1 MDPLPRLA
9 FSDMG
14 ADGEA
19 MERIRARLEAI
30 PAIMEAA
37 KTNLTEGGAD
47 FLALARFNVRNP
59 DGIGHGH
66 PFRVTPPAG
75 VIDWYEDLL
84 TRRDWARMMGFLA
97 LEEKRN
103 EGLRVLESVATVEE
117 YEARLRRT
125 DRNVRRWL
133 VEENILTLPDD
144 TPDFENFGYNVPF
157 IERAARVTVD
167 IGMQLGEMTVAE
179 AARQMIEGSPWL
191 DEEVARVD
199 AEIYLRRLS
208 GYGLGYTIR
217 NL

>member
-1 MDPLPRLA
+1 
-9 FSDMG
+9 
-14 ADGEA
+14 
-19 MERIRARLEAI
+19 
-30 PAIMEAA
+30 
-37 KTNLTEGGAD
+37 
-47 FLALARFNVRNP
+47 
-59 DGIGHGH
+59 
-66 PFRVTPPAG
+66 
-75 VIDWYEDLL
+75 
-84 TRRDWARMMGFLA
+84 MMGFLA